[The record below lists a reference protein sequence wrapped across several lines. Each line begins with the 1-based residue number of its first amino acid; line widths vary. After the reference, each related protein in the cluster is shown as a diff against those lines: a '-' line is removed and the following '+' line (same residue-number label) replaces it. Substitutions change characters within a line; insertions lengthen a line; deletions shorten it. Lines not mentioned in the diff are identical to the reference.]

1 MKFVAEVCGLKN
13 VKVISPGGVPVGEA
27 IKLECQFDTEDDQLY
42 AVKWYKGKKEF
53 YRYVPR
59 DNPPGKVF
67 SSSGV
72 NVNVS
77 RVRFRVYTLHN
88 RIQTL
93 SFHSLN
99 ACALFQIP
107 LQNALGADS
116 TSHSQWRS
124 LWFWNVFGKSTPPRL
139 NSPAASD
146 QHRTSI

>member
-77 RVRFRVYTLHN
+77 RVRFRVYTPQQN
-88 RIQTL
+88 TNTL
-93 SFHSLN
+93 LSLPECMRTLPNPTPECSRCGFHF
-99 ACALFQIP
+99 ALSM
-107 LQNALGADS
+107 A
-116 TSHSQWRS
+116 
-124 LWFWNVFGKSTPPRL
+124 
-139 NSPAASD
+139 
-146 QHRTSI
+146 

>member
-67 SSSGV
+67 PSSGV

-77 RVRFRVYTLHN
+77 RVRFRVYTLDN
-88 RIQTL
+88 RIQTHSRPCMCTL
-93 SFHSLN
+93 PNPTRECSRCGFHF
-99 ACALFQIP
+99 ALYGFGMR
-107 LQNALGADS
+107 LGNR
-116 TSHSQWRS
+116 H
-124 LWFWNVFGKSTPPRL
+124 PHL
-139 NSPAASD
+139 NSLASSD
-146 QHRTSI
+146 QHQ